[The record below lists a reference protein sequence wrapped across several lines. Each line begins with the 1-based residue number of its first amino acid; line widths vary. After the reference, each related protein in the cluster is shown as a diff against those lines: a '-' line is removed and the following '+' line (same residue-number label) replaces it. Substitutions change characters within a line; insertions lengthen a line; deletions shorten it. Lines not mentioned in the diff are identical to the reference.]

1 MQFRTSGPEK
11 SWFVFVIS
19 VLLFSA
25 LLSGCSSR
33 AQVVP
38 TPVPENLGF
47 DIPVLIGT
55 TRARDSDGLWS
66 PTKRDIL
73 NFARI
78 DVSVPPVRRPGQIKL
93 PGKTTDPSTDFLT
106 LQVVYFDGKPSFRS
120 AIRQRLREPG
130 QAGRE
135 VIVTVHGF
143 NNTMGDGVY
152 RTAQMMRDLSITGV
166 VVHYSWPSIGDP
178 LGYAADRDSVLIARD
193 GLEQLF
199 VELRKA
205 GAQRIVVVAHSMGS
219 QLTMETLRQMAIRGN
234 DDVLSHINGVVLM
247 SPDLDVALFRSQA
260 EAIGKLPQPFI
271 IFVSKRDPVLALSA
285 RLTGQPNRLGNT
297 QQIED
302 VAGLEVTII
311 DLSDASYAESPHSAA
326 LSSPSVL
333 KVLEQATTSVRRAL
347 QTDPTGRTGIF
358 PGSVLVAQEATAVI
372 LAPVSVIGRSIN

>member
-38 TPVPENLGF
+38 TPVPENLGL

-106 LQVVYFDGKPSFRS
+106 RQVVYFDGKPSFRS

-311 DLSDASYAESPHSAA
+311 DLSDASDAESAHSAA

>member
-1 MQFRTSGPEK
+1 
-11 SWFVFVIS
+11 
-19 VLLFSA
+19 
-25 LLSGCSSR
+25 
-33 AQVVP
+33 
-38 TPVPENLGF
+38 
-47 DIPVLIGT
+47 
-55 TRARDSDGLWS
+55 
-66 PTKRDIL
+66 
-73 NFARI
+73 
-78 DVSVPPVRRPGQIKL
+78 
-93 PGKTTDPSTDFLT
+93 
-106 LQVVYFDGKPSFRS
+106 
-120 AIRQRLREPG
+120 
-130 QAGRE
+130 
-135 VIVTVHGF
+135 VTVHGF

-302 VAGLEVTII
+302 VAGLEVTVI
-311 DLSDASYAESPHSAA
+311 DLSDASDAESAHSAA

>member
-38 TPVPENLGF
+38 TPVPENLGL

-93 PGKTTDPSTDFLT
+93 PGKTTAPSTDFLT
-106 LQVVYFDGKPSFRS
+106 RQVVYFDGKPSFRS

-311 DLSDASYAESPHSAA
+311 DLSDASDAESAHSAA

>member
-66 PTKRDIL
+66 PTKRDNL

-106 LQVVYFDGKPSFRS
+106 RQVVYFDGKPSFRS

-302 VAGLEVTII
+302 VAGLEVTVI
-311 DLSDASYAESPHSAA
+311 DLSDASDAESAHSAA

>member
-106 LQVVYFDGKPSFRS
+106 RQVVYFDGKPSFRS

-302 VAGLEVTII
+302 VAGLEVTVI
-311 DLSDASYAESPHSAA
+311 DLSDASDAESAHSAA